1 MVYDCWHRSKPNDD
15 FEALRKQG
23 SSPSNQAAKRDA
35 RAEVLSEEEK
45 LATNF
50 IKSLFGILY
59 EVYSSSAGPAVR
71 HKCLQALLRQIY
83 FASPELLND
92 ILVNQPVS
100 R

>member
-1 MVYDCWHRSKPNDD
+1 MLQALLNNEWILVEAAKKPNS
-15 FEALRKQG
+15 Q
-23 SSPSNQAAKRDA
+23 SNQLAKQDA
-35 RAEVLSEEEK
+35 RAEVLSEEDK

-92 ILVNQPVS
+92 VLFNQPVS